1 MVRRVFGF
9 YLLRSIYGELR
20 DRSHH
25 IIVYFDLGFLHCL
38 EDTKRY
44 KDKAPGL
51 KIRLIGNCVFRVASF
66 GLWLGILF
74 FVVFV
79 GLGLLGS
86 RKERKREVRCDFAQ
100 RLFFLP
106 FCLLHCIPSNESF
119 CRTLRVRSLFLP
131 VLYRIYR
138 VLAFRLWA
146 QRGRLKF
153 LNDHLRIFLCINR
166 GSI

>member
-51 KIRLIGNCVFRVASF
+51 KIRLIGNCVFWVASF

-100 RLFFLP
+100 RLFFLLP
-106 FCLLHCIPSNESF
+106 FVCCTVYHRTSPSVGRSESAPSFSLFSIGSNE
-119 CRTLRVRSLFLP
+119 
-131 VLYRIYR
+131 Y
-138 VLAFRLWA
+138 
-146 QRGRLKF
+146 
-153 LNDHLRIFLCINR
+153 
-166 GSI
+166 

>member
-100 RLFFLP
+100 RLF
-106 FCLLHCIPSNESF
+106 LLLFFVCCTVYHRTSPSVGRSESAPSFSLFSIGSNE
-119 CRTLRVRSLFLP
+119 
-131 VLYRIYR
+131 Y
-138 VLAFRLWA
+138 
-146 QRGRLKF
+146 
-153 LNDHLRIFLCINR
+153 
-166 GSI
+166 